1 MLPLVRQCRRFYLD
15 YCSQPASDRVLY
27 RAMRKRPVQKILEL
41 GIGAGQRTLRMLEIA
56 VAGQPDSHVFYA
68 GIDLFEARCEADGP
82 GLSLKLAHQRLRGS
96 GARVRLVPGDPF
108 SALARTANEIGA
120 VDLIVISADQDRQ
133 SLARAWFYFPR
144 MLHAATRVFLE
155 EGETSEGAAQLS
167 ELSRAQIDERVAL
180 TAPRRA
186 AA

>member
-27 RAMRKRPVQKILEL
+27 RALRKRPAQKILEL
-41 GIGAGQRTLRMLEIA
+41 GIGAGQRTLRMLEVA
-56 VAGQPDSHVFYA
+56 AAGQPNVQVSYA
-68 GIDLFEARCEADGP
+68 GIDLFEARSEADGP
-82 GLSLKLAHQRLRGS
+82 GLSLKAAHQQLRAS
-96 GARVRLVPGDPF
+96 AVRVRLVPGDPY

-120 VDLIVISADQDRQ
+120 VDLIVISADQDRE

-144 MLHAATRVFLE
+144 MLHAGTRVFLE
-155 EGETSEGAAQLS
+155 ERETTDGPAQLS
-167 ELSRAQIDERVAL
+167 ELSRAQINERVAL
-180 TAPRRA
+180 TVPRRA